1 MLTLKQTKMTKAC
14 PQLYRFLSNKS
25 RFDFISKDDPWYEFN
40 CRIVR
45 LKITDDTY
53 ECIITNVDRNE
64 FSIDDIKDLYNK
76 RWGIE
81 TSLREVKYALG
92 LNALHSKK
100 RKLIQ
105 QEIYARF
112 ILYNFCQRVVQVI
125 KIPKSE
131 RRKYI
136 YQINFTRSYHIIRH
150 YLTKKGGKIP
160 PIEYLI
166 AKEILPI
173 LPDRIYARNVKPKT
187 VVCFNYRYD

>member
-1 MLTLKQTKMTKAC
+1 MTKAC

-40 CRIVR
+40 RRIVR
-45 LKITDDTY
+45 HKITDDTY
-53 ECIITNVDRNE
+53 ECIITNLDRNE

-125 KIPKSE
+125 KI
-131 RRKYI
+131 
-136 YQINFTRSYHIIRH
+136 
-150 YLTKKGGKIP
+150 
-160 PIEYLI
+160 
-166 AKEILPI
+166 
-173 LPDRIYARNVKPKT
+173 
-187 VVCFNYRYD
+187 